1 MAPPKKVLTPAER
14 KSLLEQ
20 AKGALANRTDP
31 GHLAVAQ
38 ETPRE
43 GSPAEGAQVAP
54 ATPDAGEPDVS
65 PAGAQ
70 AVEHEVFRQSRLPE
84 PALNRLARAWVDSD
98 AADEAF
104 RRAVVDLFQEWEQSA
119 TGEAAKRE
127 DLYFEAKAL
136 RRWRD
141 RLVQM
146 AKAGE
151 KQELRELR
159 MRAMR

>member
-1 MAPPKKVLTPAER
+1 MAPKKPLTPAER
-14 KSLLEQ
+14 KNLLAQ

-31 GHLAVAQ
+31 GHLAVA
-38 ETPRE
+38 ESPSSEPTPAVSE
-43 GSPAEGAQVAP
+43 QAAAEPAAAP
-54 ATPDAGEPDVS
+54 LSSDT
-65 PAGAQ
+65 
-70 AVEHEVFRQSRLPE
+70 EHEVFRQSRLPE
-84 PALNRLARAWVDSD
+84 PALNRLAKAWVDSD

-104 RRAVVDLFQEWEQSA
+104 RRSIVDLFQEWEQTA
-119 TGEAAKRE
+119 PGESAKRE

-136 RRWRD
+136 RRWRE

-151 KQELRELR
+151 KQELKELR